1 MKSELLLKTLNIR
14 NFENALLE
22 LFPKG
27 LVKGTTHTSLGQETN
42 AVGIISALQSDD
54 IVVSN
59 HRCHGHYLSH
69 TDDYTGLLNEILGKD
84 NGVCGGIGGSQHLF
98 YKNKFFSNGI
108 LGGNTAMAAGMAYA
122 LKFKKMKK
130 IVCLFVGDGTLGQG
144 IFYETLNL
152 IGKNKLPILIV
163 VEDNEIAQSTKTK
176 DVLPGEIPTKI
187 ASFDIETISIEYP
200 HLFEVN
206 DLSKNII
213 NKIRNKN
220 RPYCLVIKSNRMGP
234 HSKGD
239 DTRSKEEL
247 TSIINNDTLNKSIKE
262 FKDNNK
268 IDELKKTSSKFIEKI
283 FKNCLNENID
293 KNINLENRIISKK
306 NNVINTK
313 NILSKIHNKRFSEI
327 INSNLLDLFKNN
339 EKMIMIGEDI
349 LDPYSGAFKITKGL
363 SKNFP
368 SRVYSSP
375 ICEAG
380 IIGFATGMAMKGLK
394 PIVEIMFGD
403 FLGLGFDQILNNA
416 CKFRKMY
423 NNQIDVP
430 LIIRTPMGGKRGY
443 GPTHSQSIEKHFFGI
458 EGLNIY
464 ALNPFQDIDEL
475 YISVLKNKE
484 PTLIIENKVDYNF
497 IAKKINDDIYDDFKV
512 KHSLLDDDFTVSFSL
527 TNFNEDEGTIICYG
541 GMLNDSLKAVKKY
554 FLEEEISYRVV
565 SIGKIHPLNMKSII
579 LNITDNGKIICV
591 EENTSNY
598 GMGSEICFE
607 LFKLNKFDF
616 IDKIGAKNALIPSSF
631 NKEKLILLDDE
642 MIFNYLKKI
651 N

>member
-1 MKSELLLKTLNIR
+1 MKLELLLKAFNIR

-42 AVGIISALQSDD
+42 AVGVISALQDDD

-69 TDDYTGLLNEILGKD
+69 TNDYKGLLNEILGKD

-108 LGGNTAMAAGMAYA
+108 LGGNTAMAAGMSYA
-122 LKFKKMKK
+122 IKFQKLNK

-163 VEDNEIAQSTKTK
+163 VEDNGIAQSTKTK
-176 DVLPGEIPTKI
+176 NVLPGEIANKI
-187 ASFDIETISIEYP
+187 NSFEIDTISMDYP
-200 HLFEVN
+200 DIFEIN
-206 DLSKNII
+206 KISKDVI
-213 NKIRNKN
+213 NKIRNEIK
-220 RPYCLVIKSNRMGP
+220 PHCLVIKSNRMGP

-239 DTRSKEEL
+239 DTRSKAEL
-247 TSIINNDTLNKSIKE
+247 TSIINNDTLNKSVESLNEKNKIIEIKNTSNQFIE
-262 FKDNNK
+262 EIFKD
-268 IDELKKTSSKFIEKI
+268 
-283 FKNCLNENID
+283 CLNDNFQ
-293 KNINLENRIISKK
+293 KNINLDNKILSKK
-306 NNVINTK
+306 NNLIDTK
-313 NILSKIHNKRFSEI
+313 KILSKIHNKRFSEI
-327 INSNLLDLFKNN
+327 INSTLINLFKNN
-339 EKMIMIGEDI
+339 KNIFVIGEDI

-363 SKNFP
+363 SENFP
-368 SRVYSSP
+368 TRVYSSP

-380 IIGFATGMAMKGLK
+380 IIGFATGMAMQGLK

-464 ALNPFQDIDEL
+464 ALNAFQDIDEL
-475 YISVLKNKE
+475 YKSVLKNKE
-484 PTLIIENKVDYNF
+484 PTLIIENKIDYNF
-497 IAKKINDDIYDDFKV
+497 IAKNISHDHYDDFKV
-512 KHSLLDDDFTVSFSL
+512 KHSILDDDFTVSFSL
-527 TNFNEDEGTIICYG
+527 TDFNEDEGTIICYG

-565 SIGKIHPLNMKSII
+565 SIGKIHPLNMESII
-579 LNITDNGKIICV
+579 SNITDNGKIICV

-607 LFKLNKFDF
+607 LFKLKKFDF
-616 IDKIGAKNALIPSSF
+616 IDKIGSKSALIPSSF

-642 MIFNYLKKI
+642 MIFNYLQKI